1 MTNLPQVSGE
11 RALPAITKIAL
22 VIAGL
27 CFSNTT
33 TVIAQTIQPDRNLVV
48 QAAPRPA
55 GQGMGTQRVA
65 LVVGNGS
72 YKDSPLAN
80 PVNDARAVQ
89 AALKESGFTVIY
101 RENIDQRGMLAALR
115 EFGDQL
121 RGGGGGVGTGLFYY
135 AGHGMQIKGRNYL
148 IPVGSNVERED
159 EVAYGAVDA
168 QAVLDKMEAA
178 GNATNIMILD
188 ACRNNPFI
196 RASRSG
202 AVGLAQM
209 DAPIGT
215 LVAFATS
222 PGNVASDGTGQN
234 GLYTQHLLT
243 AMRQPGVK
251 LEDVFKQVRA
261 NVRRDSQNKQVPW
274 ESTSLE
280 GDFYFKAAAEVPQSG
295 EALETALW
303 DAVKNTP
310 QALEVRI
317 YLNRYPQGHFVAQ
330 AQARLKQLEP
340 TAAPV
345 AATLPLKIPAPP
357 AAAVANSAATQT
369 TLIAPLPGEGR
380 PENAQAEFDRRTAE
394 LLVSLAAASAN
405 KPNTSVAPPA
415 QIASARP
422 APQTNSAGYTTGD
435 RWRYQTVDKFKQEVI
450 NNWSRNVEGVNP
462 DGSLKLN
469 GGFVSWNG
477 RGDIAFVKGSSNDY
491 LREYSPPLSIVP
503 TSLAIGHSQRF
514 SSNLVWRNA
523 GGNNGTSELS
533 GSLKV
538 VGKEQV
544 KIPAGEFSAL
554 RVEMAGFSNVKNIS
568 TNNAYTSSFKE
579 VFWYVPE
586 LRNFVAKEYEERNQ
600 IGAIQTFTRDELT
613 SFSVRGA
620 IEALARR

>member
-1 MTNLPQVSGE
+1 MRKHQIAKVKPSVLATKNIAIAVSMVSLGLTGV
-11 RALPAITKIAL
+11 AHAQPA
-22 VIAGL
+22 
-27 CFSNTT
+27 
-33 TVIAQTIQPDRNLVV
+33 QPDRNLVV
-48 QAAPRPA
+48 QTAPRPA
-55 GQGMGTQRVA
+55 GQVMGTQRVA
-65 LVVGNGS
+65 LVIGNGS
-72 YKDSPLAN
+72 YKDAPLAN

-89 AALKESGFTVIY
+89 AALKDAGFTVIY
-101 RENIDQRGMLAALR
+101 RENTDQRGMLAALR

-121 RGGGGGVGTGLFYY
+121 RGVGGGVGTGLFYY

-178 GNATNIMILD
+178 GNTTNIMILD

-209 DAPIGT
+209 DAPTGT

-222 PGNVASDGTGQN
+222 PGNVASDGAGQN

-243 AMRQPGVK
+243 AMRQPGLK
-251 LEDVFKQVRA
+251 LEDVFKQVRS

-280 GDFYFKAAAEVPQSG
+280 GDFYFKAPAAAPSSG
-295 EALETALW
+295 EALEAALW
-303 DAVKNTP
+303 DAVKISS

-317 YLNRYPQGHFVAQ
+317 YLSRYPQGRFAAL

-340 TAAPV
+340 AG
-345 AATLPLKIPAPP
+345 AATQSAAVALPNNPAVVLSAPP
-357 AAAVANSAATQT
+357 AKPPAATGPT
-369 TLIAPLPGEGR
+369 TQG
-380 PENAQAEFDRRTAE
+380 NASKESDVQADFDRRTAE
-394 LLVSLAAASAN
+394 VLASLANTASLSNPASV
-405 KPNTSVAPPA
+405 KPPVVAPP
-415 QIASARP
+415 RP
-422 APQTNSAGYTTGD
+422 ARQVNSAGFTTGD

-450 NNWSRNVEGVNP
+450 SNWSRSVDGVNP

-469 GGFVSWNG
+469 GGFVGWTA
-477 RGDIAFVKGSSNDY
+477 RGDISFIKGNNTEY
-491 LREYSPPLSIVP
+491 LREFSPAIGIIP
-503 TSLAIGHSQRF
+503 TSLSVGHSEKF
-514 SSNLVWRNA
+514 SHNLVWRNA
-523 GGNNGTSELS
+523 GGSNGVEERS

-544 KIPAGEFSAL
+544 KVPAGEFPAI
-554 RVEMAGFSNVKNIS
+554 RIEMSGFGNGVNKSNNS
-568 TNNAYTSSFKE
+568 TYTVSFKE

-586 LRNFVAKEYEERNQ
+586 LRNFVAKEYEQRNRGQ
-600 IGAIQTFTRDELT
+600 IEFFTRDELT
-613 SFSVRGA
+613 SYSVRGA
-620 IEALARR
+620 NQ

>member
-1 MTNLPQVSGE
+1 MPKPLLTFDKLTP
-11 RALPAITKIAL
+11 PATLHITVAAIIWLGVTSLA
-22 VIAGL
+22 
-27 CFSNTT
+27 T
-33 TVIAQTIQPDRNLVV
+33 AQPAQPDRNLVV
-48 QAAPRPA
+48 QAVQRPA
-55 GQGMGTQRVA
+55 GQVVATQRVA
-65 LVVGNGS
+65 LVIGNGN
-72 YKDSPLAN
+72 YKDAPLAN
-80 PVNDARAVQ
+80 PVNDSRAVQ
-89 AALKESGFTVIY
+89 AALKDSGFTVIY

-121 RGGGGGVGTGLFYY
+121 RGGSAGLFYY

-222 PGNVASDGTGQN
+222 PGNVASDGAGQN

-261 NVRRDSQNKQVPW
+261 NVRRDSQNRQVPW

-280 GDFYFKAAAEVPQSG
+280 GDFYFKAPAAAPSSG

-303 DAVKNTP
+303 DAVKSSP
-310 QALEVRI
+310 QAIEVRI
-317 YLNRYPQGHFVAQ
+317 YLSRYPQGRFVAQ

-340 TAAPV
+340 AATLAAAPV
-345 AATLPLKIPAPP
+345 AAAPPVKAPLTPPAP
-357 AAAVANSAATQT
+357 AVGLTVAPTTQQATSSKT
-369 TLIAPLPGEGR
+369 DSE
-380 PENAQAEFDRRTAE
+380 QAEFDQRTAA
-394 LLVSLAAASAN
+394 LLTSLATAPAA
-405 KPNTSVAPPA
+405 KPTPAAAQAAPP
-415 QIASARP
+415 RP
-422 APQTNSAGYTTGD
+422 ARQVNSAGYTTGD

-469 GGFVSWNG
+469 GGFVGWTA
-477 RGDIAFVKGSSNDY
+477 RGDVGFIKGNNTDY
-491 LREYSPPLSIVP
+491 LREYAPPIKIIP
-503 TSLAIGHSQRF
+503 TSLVVGHTEPF
-514 SSNLVWRNA
+514 SHNLVWRNA
-523 GGNNGTSELS
+523 GGANGVEERS
-533 GSLKV
+533 GTIKV
-538 VGKEQV
+538 VGREQV
-544 KIPAGEFSAL
+544 KVPAGEFSAL
-554 RVEMAGFSNVKNIS
+554 KIEMTGFGNGQNKSS
-568 TNNAYTSSFKE
+568 NNAYSVSFKE
-579 VFWYVPE
+579 VTWYVPE
-586 LRNFVAKEYEERNQ
+586 LRNFIAKEYAQRNRGQ
-600 IGAIQTFTRDELT
+600 IEFFTRDELT
-613 SFSVRGA
+613 SYSVRGVNP
-620 IEALARR
+620 

>member
-1 MTNLPQVSGE
+1 MPTPLLTFDKLT
-11 RALPAITKIAL
+11 LPATLNITVAAIVWLGVTSLA
-22 VIAGL
+22 
-27 CFSNTT
+27 T
-33 TVIAQTIQPDRNLVV
+33 AQPTQPDRNLVV
-48 QAAPRPA
+48 QAVQHPA
-55 GQGMGTQRVA
+55 GQVVATQRVA
-65 LVVGNGS
+65 LVIGNGS
-72 YKDSPLAN
+72 YKDAPLAN
-80 PVNDARAVQ
+80 PVNDSRAVQ
-89 AALKESGFTVIY
+89 AALKDSGFTVIY

-121 RGGGGGVGTGLFYY
+121 RGGSAGLFYY

-222 PGNVASDGTGQN
+222 PGNVASDGAGQN

-280 GDFYFKAAAEVPQSG
+280 GDFYFKAPAAAPSSG

-303 DAVKNTP
+303 DAVKSSP
-310 QALEVRI
+310 QAIEVRI
-317 YLNRYPQGHFVAQ
+317 YLSRYPQGRFVAQ

-340 TAAPV
+340 AATVAAAPV
-345 AATLPLKIPAPP
+345 AAAPPVKASLTPPAP
-357 AAAVANSAATQT
+357 AVGLTVAPTTQQATSSKT
-369 TLIAPLPGEGR
+369 DSE
-380 PENAQAEFDRRTAE
+380 QAEFDQRTAA
-394 LLVSLAAASAN
+394 LLTSLATAPAA
-405 KPNTSVAPPA
+405 KPTPAAALAAPP
-415 QIASARP
+415 RP
-422 APQTNSAGYTTGD
+422 ARQVNSAGYTTGD

-469 GGFVSWNG
+469 GGFVGWTA
-477 RGDIAFVKGSSNDY
+477 RGDVGFIKGNNTDY
-491 LREYSPPLSIVP
+491 LREYSPPIKIVP
-503 TSLAIGHSQRF
+503 TSLVVGHTEPF
-514 SSNLVWRNA
+514 SHNLVWRNA
-523 GGNNGTSELS
+523 GGANGVEERS
-533 GSLKV
+533 GTIKV
-538 VGKEQV
+538 VGREQV
-544 KIPAGEFSAL
+544 KVPAGEFSAL
-554 RVEMAGFSNVKNIS
+554 KIEMTGFGNGQNKSS
-568 TNNAYTSSFKE
+568 NNAYSVSFKE
-579 VFWYVPE
+579 VTWYVPE
-586 LRNFVAKEYEERNQ
+586 LRNFVAKEYEQRNRGQ
-600 IGAIQTFTRDELT
+600 IEFFTRDELT
-613 SFSVRGA
+613 SYSVRGA
-620 IEALARR
+620 NP